1 MAENYDD
8 ISCEDVIYSEDYRDY
23 IKEYF
28 QDFSSIAGTYH
39 PVCIE
44 AIGSRYA
51 VMHLEGDTSM
61 QNILSDYI
69 SACCRLYMV
78 FWGQPDWKR
87 AVFYIFTDHLI

>member
-8 ISCEDVIYSEDYRDY
+8 IFCEDVIYSEDYRDY

-51 VMHLEGDTSM
+51 VMHLAGDTSM
-61 QNILSDYI
+61 QNILSDYNI
-69 SACCRLYMV
+69 SMLPAYMV

-87 AVFYIFTDHLI
+87 AVFHIFTDHLI